1 MPMVY
6 LQWKTTQ
13 QKERETG
20 PGCGGESKGW
30 RKTES
35 YLIDVSTRMSLNLKI
50 IRPILKIR
58 QPDFKKSYDFICIKL
73 YHFIYI
79 KL

>member
-1 MPMVY
+1 MVY

-13 QKERETG
+13 QKERQTG
-20 PGCGGESKGW
+20 PEGRGESEGW

-35 YLIDVSTRMSLNLKI
+35 YLIDASTRMSLNLKI

-58 QPDFKKSYDFICIKL
+58 KPDFKKSYDFIYINL
-73 YHFIYI
+73 YDLIYI